1 MDLHICQLFAWK
13 GESGESTPSMVF
25 GKVLHQR
32 AEAFQYHMRLS
43 GGLACIEESL
53 KCDKKEASIRNTTN
67 LIFTVQTGILF
78 KFQSNCE
85 VGFIFSILEENRNR
99 KHELFA

>member
-32 AEAFQYHMRLS
+32 AEAFQYHTRLS

-99 KHELFA
+99 KHGLFA